1 MKRLV
6 FELRLTLFVWLL
18 DFCRIVV
25 PKGTATE
32 KALLLAI
39 TLMTNSAAAEQLE

>member
-1 MKRLV
+1 MKSLV

-32 KALLLAI
+32 KALLLAT